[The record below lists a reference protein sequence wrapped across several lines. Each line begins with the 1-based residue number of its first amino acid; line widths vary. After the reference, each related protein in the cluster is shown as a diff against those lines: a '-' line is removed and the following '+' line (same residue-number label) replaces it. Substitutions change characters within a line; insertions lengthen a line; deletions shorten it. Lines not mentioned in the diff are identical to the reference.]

1 MVANRDFGGVNIRY
15 IRGFAFC
22 RSWIAHVIV
31 WKKYARAGS
40 HQDYYV
46 LDYTSKCNHTDS
58 DHPRSISA
66 PSTQS
71 RTDRPPPRATHLPG
85 QLTMKVLK

>member
-1 MVANRDFGGVNIRY
+1 MLSCGKNTRARGVD
-15 IRGFAFC
+15 
-22 RSWIAHVIV
+22 
-31 WKKYARAGS
+31 
-40 HQDYYV
+40 QDYYF
-46 LDYTSKCNHTDS
+46 LEYKCNHTDS